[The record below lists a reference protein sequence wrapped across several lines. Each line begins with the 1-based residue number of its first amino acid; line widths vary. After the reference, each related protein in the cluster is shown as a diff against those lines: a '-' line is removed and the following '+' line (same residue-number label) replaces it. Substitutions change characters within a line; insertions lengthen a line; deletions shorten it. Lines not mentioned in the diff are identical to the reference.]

1 MRQLAATSG
10 GVYHGGLG
18 WATIHDKSAAAGCR
32 RICERQA
39 HEIQVFIET
48 FAVAQSIRPGRVGAL
63 GQDDYEAGD

>member
-1 MRQLAATSG
+1 MENS
-10 GVYHGGLG
+10 VHGGLG
-18 WATIHDKSAAAGCR
+18 WTTIHDKSAATGCR